1 MDAGRHAEEE
11 DGHGHG
17 RSRSDDRYDS
27 PQRGESELNPASQSP
42 VQVFSRTAKS
52 RMVEVVAMAGRH
64 VDIPHGLAS
73 SPAFG
78 GAGSGLRDLK
88 EENAALMDM
97 ISRLN
102 DHFARLKAEAARD
115 ASAWAKE
122 RESLHAA
129 QHKTGAVEL
138 DCELL
143 RQEKSAAEQKLAGM
157 QEEVRLFPP
166 LFWEIHNRNL
176 PSPGRVLAEDF
187 EKSSCC

>member
-1 MDAGRHAEEE
+1 MDAPQDVEE
-11 DGHGHG
+11 DGQAHG
-17 RSRSDDRYDS
+17 RSRSDGRYDS
-27 PQRGESELNPASQSP
+27 PQKGESELNPASQSP

-52 RMVEVVAMAGRH
+52 RMADMITMAGQH
-64 VDIPHGLAS
+64 VDIPHSLTS

-122 RESLHAA
+122 KQSLQAA

-143 RQEKSAAEQKLAGM
+143 RQEKSVADKKLADM

-166 LFWEIHNRNL
+166 LFQEI
-176 PSPGRVLAEDF
+176 PIEICPD
-187 EKSSCC
+187 